1 LKGAKKGCPT
11 YPQGSPDEVGSH
23 ITRRFMVVK
32 RRTMNTATRQFVPKK
47 NAQEEK
53 TALKLGIRKDRP
65 PGHGGPDAK
74 RAKPPICSKK
84 EGCPKGRSQPPN
96 ILRQNSCF
104 GVGLKRPN
112 HKRANRQFV
121 PKKKGG

>member
-47 NAQEEK
+47 
-53 TALKLGIRKDRP
+53 
-65 PGHGGPDAK
+65 
-74 RAKPPICSKK
+74 K
-84 EGCPKGRSQPPN
+84 EGCRNAQTTSLFQKREEGYFTGAA
-96 ILRQNSCF
+96 LR
-104 GVGLKRPN
+104 L
-112 HKRANRQFV
+112 
-121 PKKKGG
+121 